1 VADKNTI
8 IGISLI
14 AIILIAFNL
23 MNKPSQEEI
32 DKAKAQQEQAQ
43 TTTDNNQSDA
53 QANFEKDSTAQN
65 TAKKSV
71 KHTDFSSA
79 YMNAGGEEF
88 ILENDL
94 IRVHIN
100 ERGGR
105 VGDVYLK
112 KYKTYQSFAAQKD
125 DALHFMDADNNI
137 NELIFNY
144 KGEKIYTRN
153 LRFEVQENSPNKIA
167 LRIAKSDDKYIEYVY
182 SLAKDSYHLNYTINM
197 VGFDKE
203 VKPEDVKLHWN
214 ADLLL
219 SEKAPK
225 QERMVSTVFYHNEKG
240 YQYLSEGSEDDE
252 KTEKTA
258 NWVSFKQSYF
268 SSILIPETPFATGS
282 LLHIKPFDEKER
294 KASTHVKNYQALLN
308 LGLTNTSNASR
319 NFQWYFGPNDYN
331 TLKAYDKDLEYT
343 INLGWGLF
351 RWVNIYGIQPIFVWL
366 LKMGIGA
373 GLAILLLT
381 VIIKLFLSP
390 VTWKMYVSSAKMK
403 ILKPQI
409 DELNAKFSKKED
421 AMKKQTEMMS
431 LYKESGASPLSGCLP
446 MLIQM
451 PILFAV
457 FRFFPS
463 SFDLRQKGFL
473 WAEDLSSY
481 DEIFRWSAEIPVLSS
496 IYGNHISLFTL
507 LMAFTTLIYTHY
519 NSANMQQPSQ
529 PGMPNMKVIMY
540 IFPFMMIF
548 FFNSFSSGL
557 SYYYF
562 ISTLASILI
571 MLGIK
576 QFFVDEEKLKAKMAA
591 RQEASVNGKG
601 KKKSKFQERLEAL
614 QKTQQEKLKQQKG
627 KKK

>member
-1 VADKNTI
+1 MADKNTI

-14 AIILIAFNL
+14 AMILIAFNL

-32 DKAKAQQEQAQ
+32 DKAKAQQEQVKAD
-43 TTTDNNQSDA
+43 TKENQDA
-53 QANFEKDSTAQN
+53 ENETIEEDSTVQVKP
-65 TAKKSV
+65 KKSV

-79 YMNAGGEEF
+79 FMNAAGEDF
-88 ILENDL
+88 VLENKL
-94 IRVHIN
+94 IRVNIN

-112 KYKTYQSFAAQKD
+112 KYKTYKSFAEQKD
-125 DALHFMDADNNI
+125 DALHFMDAENSA

-153 LRFEVQENSPNKIA
+153 LRFEVQEKSKNKIA

-182 SLAKDSYHLNYTINM
+182 SLAEGSYHLNYTINM
-197 VGFDKE
+197 VGFDQE

-219 SEKAPK
+219 TEKAPK

-252 KTEKTA
+252 TIEKPAT
-258 NWVSFKQSYF
+258 WVSFKQSYF

-282 LLHIKPFDEKER
+282 LLHVKPFEEKN
-294 KASTHVKNYQALLN
+294 KKTNTHVKNYQAVLN

-331 TLKAYDKDLEYT
+331 TLKSYGKDLEYT

-366 LKMGIGA
+366 LKLGIGA
-373 GLAILLLT
+373 GIAILLLT
-381 VIIKLFLSP
+381 VIIKLLLSP

-409 DELNAKFSKKED
+409 DELNAKFSKSED
-421 AMKKQTEMMS
+421 AMKKQTEMMG
-431 LYKESGASPLSGCLP
+431 LYRESGASPLSGCLP

-481 DEIFRWSAEIPVLSS
+481 DEIYRWSSEIPLLSS

-519 NSANMQQPSQ
+519 NSANMQQPTQ

-540 IFPFMMIF
+540 FFPFMMIF

-614 QKTQQEKLKQQKG
+614 QKTQQEKMKQQKG
-627 KKK
+627 KK

>member
-1 VADKNTI
+1 MADKNTI